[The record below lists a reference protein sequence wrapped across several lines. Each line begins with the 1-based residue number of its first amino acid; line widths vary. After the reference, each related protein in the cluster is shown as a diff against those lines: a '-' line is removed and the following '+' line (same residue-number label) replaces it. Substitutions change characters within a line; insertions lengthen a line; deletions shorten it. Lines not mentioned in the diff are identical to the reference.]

1 MGGIFVK
8 TEKIEQMLNS
18 AFKER
23 EYRKTSFKYDL
34 AIGDFPIVIT
44 FGMN

>member
-8 TEKIEQMLNS
+8 TEGIENMLNS
-18 AFKER
+18 ALKDR
-23 EYRKTSFKYDL
+23 EGKKTSFKYDL

-44 FGMN
+44 FGLN